1 MYKSRDIIS
10 FERRK
15 LTFRKFYKGFS
26 LFSEEDGGK
35 NFILIYV
42 FYVYIFAENI
52 FKYGS
57 VKSSF

>member
-52 FKYGS
+52 FKIWIS
-57 VKSSF
+57 EV

>member
-26 LFSEEDGGK
+26 LFGEEDGGK

-52 FKYGS
+52 FKIWIS
-57 VKSSF
+57 EV